1 MLLGNM
7 DLTGYFDSS
16 WAILGLLAIIFI
28 VGLVLCIAGLML
40 KVKVNQP
47 K

>member
-1 MLLGNM
+1 M

-28 VGLVLCIAGLML
+28 VGLVCIAGLML